1 MPQQE
6 FLKLISDW
14 RDNPSSTLLE
24 WQRQLNHILSNL
36 TNGDYVNTTAV
47 NTIVNDAGAYF
58 LQKNV
63 EYALQYLAAGVLGG
77 LSKVT
82 TKTASTTLTTS
93 EFGVIL
99 CNSASNIT
107 LGLPTSSGNTG
118 SSYFI
123 TNINTGTVTIDPSG
137 AETIQ
142 GDSTFDLYQDEN
154 LQIVCTGTTW
164 YVR

>member
-1 MPQQE
+1 MAQQE
-6 FLKLISDW
+6 FLKLLNDW
-14 RDNPSSTLLE
+14 KNNPSGTILE

-58 LQKNV
+58 LTKNV

-77 LSKVT
+77 LTKVT
-82 TKTASTTLTTS
+82 TKTGTATLTTS

-99 CNSASNIT
+99 CDSVGAMT
-107 LGLPTSSGNTG
+107 LNLPASSGNSG

-123 TNINTGTVTIDPSG
+123 TNINTGTVTIDPYG

-142 GDSTFDLYQDEN
+142 GDTTFDLYQDEN

-164 YVR
+164 KVR